1 VPVISIREAPRFSIG
16 MAGTRPAM
24 TWWMSCLSGEDC
36 EPQSA
41 RNQTP
46 VTFALFSW
54 TWLTPMLSLGVDVAL
69 KVSPRGF
76 PD

>member
-1 VPVISIREAPRFSIG
+1 
-16 MAGTRPAM
+16 
-24 TWWMSCLSGEDC
+24 MSFPSVEDS
-36 EPQSA
+36 EPQNF
-41 RNQTP
+41 RKQTP

-54 TWLTPMLSLGVDVAL
+54 TWLTPMLSLSVDDAL

>member
-1 VPVISIREAPRFSIG
+1 
-16 MAGTRPAM
+16 
-24 TWWMSCLSGEDC
+24 
-36 EPQSA
+36 
-41 RNQTP
+41 